1 MAKETGADLKE
12 ALAAQREVLSLEA
25 KIDQLADKKGKRA
38 EKQLALAQKELA
50 VKKEV
55 VNNSNAYANYQKKI
69 NKDTET
75 FGKSWTK
82 LSSDV
87 RNNLGGT
94 NRSANVYA
102 SISTKIIGLE
112 AKQASLS
119 GDELEANMEM
129 VARLR
134 EQNDSLLAQAKMTAT
149 AEAKARGMND
159 YAIKRKE
166 IQEELN
172 QLADEETDERREALE
187 LELEALNLKEKLEKK
202 DERLA
207 SIAESQ
213 KDILDTMP
221 EGVKNAVGFAS
232 KLGET
237 LKTAGKGAAVFM
249 ILATILSAAM
259 SEFTKLDEA
268 AKEFRETTGLTNTQ
282 MKGVKDDTL
291 AIRGYFADLG
301 VEAKDVFGTVASLKG
316 EFSDTAQFSQETV
329 GAIAVLGAN
338 FGIAAETSAKVQSQ
352 LEAIG
357 GLSSETAANV
367 QMQLAD
373 MAKMAGVA
381 PRKVFEDIAENAEA
395 TSTFFKGDVKLLAK
409 QAIEARRLGSSLKES
424 VELAEKLLDFE
435 GGIEEELVA
444 ATFVGGQ
451 FNLSQARAL
460 AYQGDLVGAQKETL
474 AQLQRTGDFR
484 KKDYFTQQQ
493 LAKAA
498 NMSVEEINKQL
509 NAQEKLNSL
518 GYEERKLAEDAISKG
533 LDITNINK
541 ENLALETQKF
551 ASQQEQQSQ
560 LDSLNNAFSGIT
572 ATVGQSLVPLIQGL
586 IPLVNLI
593 LFPIQAVAEGFRVT
607 VEYLKEHIGLAITLA
622 SVMGIVYAR
631 SIGTAIADVWK
642 GIVGFLGPF
651 GIPVAIAATI
661 GMVSMARNAMAQ
673 KAGDVMSPADGK
685 TQVST
690 KEGGLFELSPN
701 DDLVAAPG
709 AASKLQQA
717 AQMSKMG
724 GVTST
729 GGGANSSNGMDAL
742 INEMKALRGD
752 MNSGKIKTSTYL
764 DGQKVSSTLGY
775 SVDQNTRNSFNMSAI

>member
-55 VNNSNAYANYQKKI
+55 VNNSKAYANYQKKI

>member
-1 MAKETGADLKE
+1 
-12 ALAAQREVLSLEA
+12 
-25 KIDQLADKKGKRA
+25 
-38 EKQLALAQKELA
+38 
-50 VKKEV
+50 
-55 VNNSNAYANYQKKI
+55 
-69 NKDTET
+69 
-75 FGKSWTK
+75 
-82 LSSDV
+82 
-87 RNNLGGT
+87 
-94 NRSANVYA
+94 
-102 SISTKIIGLE
+102 
-112 AKQASLS
+112 
-119 GDELEANMEM
+119 
-129 VARLR
+129 
-134 EQNDSLLAQAKMTAT
+134 
-149 AEAKARGMND
+149 
-159 YAIKRKE
+159 
-166 IQEELN
+166 
-172 QLADEETDERREALE
+172 
-187 LELEALNLKEKLEKK
+187 
-202 DERLA
+202 
-207 SIAESQ
+207 
-213 KDILDTMP
+213 
-221 EGVKNAVGFAS
+221 
-232 KLGET
+232 
-237 LKTAGKGAAVFM
+237 
-249 ILATILSAAM
+249 
-259 SEFTKLDEA
+259 
-268 AKEFRETTGLTNTQ
+268 
-282 MKGVKDDTL
+282 
-291 AIRGYFADLG
+291 
-301 VEAKDVFGTVASLKG
+301 
-316 EFSDTAQFSQETV
+316 
-329 GAIAVLGAN
+329 
-338 FGIAAETSAKVQSQ
+338 
-352 LEAIG
+352 
-357 GLSSETAANV
+357 
-367 QMQLAD
+367 
-373 MAKMAGVA
+373 MAGVA

-729 GGGANSSNGMDAL
+729 GGGTNSSNGMDAL

>member
-12 ALAAQREVLSLEA
+12 ALAAQREILSLEA

-38 EKQLALAQKELA
+38 EKQLATVQKELA

-55 VNNSNAYANYQKKI
+55 VDNSKAYAEYQKKI

-134 EQNDSLLAQAKMTAT
+134 EQNDSLLSQAKMTAN

-159 YAIKRKE
+159 YAIRRNE

-172 QLADEETDERREALE
+172 ALANEETDERREALE
-187 LELEALNLKEKLEKK
+187 LELEALAIKEKLEKK

-213 KDILDTMP
+213 KTIMESMP
-221 EGVKNAVGFAS
+221 EGLKGAVEYGQ

-237 LKTAGKGAAVFM
+237 LKTAGKGAVVFM
-249 ILATILSAAM
+249 LLASIVTAAM
-259 SEFTKLDEA
+259 SEFTKLDDA

-291 AIRGYFADLG
+291 AIRGYFAELG
-301 VEAKDVFGTVASLKG
+301 VEAKDVFTTVAALKG
-316 EFSDTAQFSQETV
+316 EFGDTAQFSQETV
-329 GAIAVLGAN
+329 GAISVLGSN
-338 FGIAAETSAKVQSQ
+338 FGIAADTAAKVQSQ

-373 MAKMAGVA
+373 MSKMAGVA
-381 PRKVFEDIAENAEA
+381 PRKVFEDISENAEA
-395 TSTFFKGDVKLLAK
+395 TSTFFKGDIKALAK
-409 QAIEARRLGSSLKES
+409 QAIEARRLGSTLKQN

-451 FNLSQARAL
+451 FNLSRARAL
-460 AYQGDLVGAQKETL
+460 AYENDLVGAQKETL
-474 AQLQRTGDFR
+474 AQLQRSGDFR

-498 NMSVEEINKQL
+498 GMSVEEINKQL

-541 ENLALETQKF
+541 ENLALETEKF

-560 LDSLNNAFSGIT
+560 LDSLNNSFSAIV
-572 ATVGQSLVPLIQGL
+572 ATVGTALTPLLQALIPIMSLIAVPIQVMAEGIKFFVDHLAIGVPLLAAYVTYLTIANRKAIIGAITETWKSFTAIPAGL
-586 IPLVNLI
+586 GIP
-593 LFPIQAVAEGFRVT
+593 
-607 VEYLKEHIGLAITLA
+607 LAIT
-622 SVMGIVYAR
+622 
-631 SIGTAIADVWK
+631 AIA
-642 GIVGFLGPF
+642 GLY
-651 GIPVAIAATI
+651 
-661 GMVSMARNAMAQ
+661 SMISQAST
-673 KAGDVMSPADGK
+673 KVGDVASPAMGK

-709 AASKLQQA
+709 AISKLNEASQL
-717 AQMSKMG
+717 SKLSTAPMVSGATTIG
-724 GVTST
+724 GIDTLV
-729 GGGANSSNGMDAL
+729 
-742 INEMKALRGD
+742 NEMKALRGD
-752 MNSGKIKTSTYL
+752 MTSGKIRTNTYL
-764 DGQKVSSTLGY
+764 DGQKVSNSIGS
-775 SVDQNTRNSFNMSAI
+775 SVDQNTRNSFNMSAT

>member
-213 KDILDTMP
+213 KDILDSMP

-729 GGGANSSNGMDAL
+729 GGGTNSSNGMDAL

>member
-119 GDELEANMEM
+119 GDELEANIEM

-213 KDILDTMP
+213 KDILDSMP

-729 GGGANSSNGMDAL
+729 GGGTNSSNGMDAL